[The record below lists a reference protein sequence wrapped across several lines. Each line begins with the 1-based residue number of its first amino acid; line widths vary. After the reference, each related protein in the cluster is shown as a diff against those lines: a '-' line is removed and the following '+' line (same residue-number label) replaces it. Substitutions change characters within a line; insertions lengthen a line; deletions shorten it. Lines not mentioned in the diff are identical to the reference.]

1 MGPFGRLI
9 VPLVLIACCAPRL
22 ARAGAV
28 LHAGDLVAV
37 DSFVYPEPAP
47 AVWRVDPATFDTT
60 RIATGGPL
68 IAPDRI
74 AVDQSGT
81 IWVTDRVSG
90 LVAIDPATG
99 ESRIVLALAAFGGR
113 VPHGVCVDP
122 AGGLFVSASGDPEGA
137 LLHMTLDPAAA
148 TPRPSALSSPTR
160 AGSRWRKAAASRHG
174 RRVVA
179 GLARGGVPSLIWG
192 AAPLDLPF
200 DVAVGTDGW
209 AWCAQWGGLSR
220 RGGGFVRVRADG
232 SAAEVVDGSD
242 RSQGIAATPLGTI
255 YLVDCISVSLDCY
268 AGYRHVLRYGD
279 PGGTRYLPIGALAVV
294 PELTV
299 PARPTTWGELK
310 ARYR

>member
-1 MGPFGRLI
+1 M
-9 VPLVLIACCAPRL
+9 
-22 ARAGAV
+22 
-28 LHAGDLVAV
+28 
-37 DSFVYPEPAP
+37 
-47 AVWRVDPATFDTT
+47 
-60 RIATGGPL
+60 
-68 IAPDRI
+68 
-74 AVDQSGT
+74 
-81 IWVTDRVSG
+81 
-90 LVAIDPATG
+90 
-99 ESRIVLALAAFGGR
+99 
-113 VPHGVCVDP
+113 CVDP

-137 LLHMTLDPAAA
+137 LLHVTLDPAAA
-148 TPRPSALSSPTR
+148 TPLAVGAFLSD
-160 AGSRWRKAAASRHG
+160 AGGITLAEG
-174 RRVVA
+174 GGLYVTA
-179 GLARGGVPSLIWG
+179 GGLWQVSLAGAPSLVWG

-209 AWCAQWGGLSR
+209 VWCAQWGGLSR